1 MKKICA
7 LVLTTAMLL
16 SFAACGKKD
25 QSNVSSQDTTATQQA
40 DDNGG
45 ETTKAP
51 SADALV
57 LLPGKLVIVNE
68 GDNVPV
74 IKGINVSGNRAG
86 TAEFNSKFPST
97 DGVRCIFELNEYLE
111 FYLDANETSEIK
123 VFAFKHVEDAN
134 EYIENNRFNGAF
146 AHCDLEKPE
155 NAADCWGS
163 MYFHPEECEPGYYDL
178 VFVSE
183 SNIVAMM
190 QIKIFSEGELS
201 DKSDDEL
208 NALMKSF

>member
-51 SADALV
+51 SADAPV

-74 IKGINVSGNRAG
+74 IKGINVAGNRAG
-86 TAEFNSKFPST
+86 TAEFNSKFPGT

-111 FYLDANETSEIK
+111 FYLDSNETSEIK
-123 VFAFKHVEDAN
+123 VYAFKHVEDII
-134 EYIENNRFNGAF
+134 EYIDKYRFGGAV
-146 AHCDLEKPE
+146 AHCGLEKPE

-163 MYFHPEECEPGYYDL
+163 MYFNPEECEPGYYDL

-183 SNIVAMM
+183 SGIVAMM
-190 QIKIFSEGELS
+190 QIKIFSDGELS

>member
-1 MKKICA
+1 MKKIATIVLACA
-7 LVLTTAMLL
+7 MIISL
-16 SFAACGKKD
+16 SACGQKD
-25 QSNVSSQDTTATQQA
+25 QTNVSSQDTKAAQQA
-40 DDNGG
+40 DNNGG

-51 SADALV
+51 SADAPV

-74 IKGINVSGNRAG
+74 IKGINVAGNRAG

-111 FYLDANETSEIK
+111 FYLDSNETSEIK
-123 VFAFKHVEDAN
+123 VYAFKHVEDII
-134 EYIENNRFNGAF
+134 EYIDKYRFGGAV
-146 AHCDLEKPE
+146 AHCGLEKPE

-163 MYFHPEECEPGYYDL
+163 MYFNPEECEPGYYDL

-183 SNIVAMM
+183 SGIVAMM
-190 QIKIFSEGELS
+190 QIKIFSDGELI

>member
-86 TAEFNSKFPST
+86 TTERLLKNFRKELKVII
-97 DGVRCIFELNEYLE
+97 VRLFLIAY
-111 FYLDANETSEIK
+111 
-123 VFAFKHVEDAN
+123 
-134 EYIENNRFNGAF
+134 R
-146 AHCDLEKPE
+146 
-155 NAADCWGS
+155 
-163 MYFHPEECEPGYYDL
+163 
-178 VFVSE
+178 
-183 SNIVAMM
+183 AMH
-190 QIKIFSEGELS
+190 
-201 DKSDDEL
+201 
-208 NALMKSF
+208 